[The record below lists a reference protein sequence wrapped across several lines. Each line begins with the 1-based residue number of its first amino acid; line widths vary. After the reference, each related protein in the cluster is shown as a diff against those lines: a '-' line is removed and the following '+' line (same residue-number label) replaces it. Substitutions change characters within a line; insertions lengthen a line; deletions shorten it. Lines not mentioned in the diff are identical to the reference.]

1 VKNYLVMFLTAATLT
16 IFSSSALAQNLTQT
30 GSSPVP
36 KTSVPKPLPKAIPS
50 PANPNS
56 PVAPATLKV
65 RPNVA
70 DQTLM
75 DLLVKEMKKDG
86 VYNKNVGKYLAEF
99 NRIFA
104 TIPDSKLR
112 SKAFVKLD
120 KQYPRT
126 SVLVRNYFDKLINK
140 PVPQEPIIYDIPP
153 VTTDSPAF
161 IALIKEMQGFVDDL
175 IKVKTKLNALETK
188 LDSYRN

>member
-1 VKNYLVMFLTAATLT
+1 MFLTAVTVATS
-16 IFSSSALAQNLTQT
+16 SSSALAQNLTQT

-36 KTSVPKPLPKAIPS
+36 KTSVPKALPKAIPS

-65 RPNVA
+65 RPNTA

-75 DLLVKEMKKDG
+75 DLIVKEMKKDG

-104 TIPDSKLR
+104 TYPEPKAR
-112 SKAFVKLD
+112 SKAFAKLD
-120 KQYPRT
+120 KQYPKT
-126 SVLVRNYFDKLINK
+126 SVIVRNYFDKLINK

-153 VTTDSPAF
+153 VTKDSPAF
-161 IALIKEMQGFVDDL
+161 IALLKEMQGFVNDMT
-175 IKVKTKLNALETK
+175 KVKTKLEALEKK
-188 LDSYRN
+188 LDDRRN